1 MNRLDRADI
10 LEGLYKD
17 LTENKKDTFEL
28 YPEEIEVVLY
38 LLEAW
43 DKRRK
48 YFRQKYLE
56 NPKAKIEESKRR
68 YRESK
73 RRMCSG

>member
-48 YFRQKYLE
+48 YFKDRYE
-56 NPKAKIEESKRR
+56 VDRDHRIEQGKKRYRDNKRR
-68 YRESK
+68 L
-73 RRMCSG
+73 MSG